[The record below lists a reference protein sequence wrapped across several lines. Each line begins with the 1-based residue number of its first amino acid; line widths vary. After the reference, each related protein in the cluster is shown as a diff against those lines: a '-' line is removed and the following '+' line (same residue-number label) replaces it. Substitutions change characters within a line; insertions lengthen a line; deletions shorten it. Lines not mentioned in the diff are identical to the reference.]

1 MSFLAFPAFFSL
13 PSDLSDQPAIG
24 KEEEEEGVFMYLFE
38 VIIVWW
44 WGISYIFF
52 KFMECGTVLV

>member
-38 VIIVWW
+38 VIIV
-44 WGISYIFF
+44 
-52 KFMECGTVLV
+52 